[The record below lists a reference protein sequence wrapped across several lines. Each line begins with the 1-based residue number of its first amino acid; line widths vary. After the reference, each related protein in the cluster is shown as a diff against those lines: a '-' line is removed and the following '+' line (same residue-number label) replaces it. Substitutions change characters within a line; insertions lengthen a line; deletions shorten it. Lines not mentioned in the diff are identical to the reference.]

1 MIRPLSF
8 AAARTRRAPMPR
20 LRSRAGFTLAE
31 LIVSVVIITVGV
43 LSLAGSSV
51 GVVRQM
57 RSGNQSTLAATV
69 AQSRL
74 EKIRSRPCA
83 GLSSGDSV
91 TRGMSEKWVV
101 STPSASR
108 MTAVAETVTYSPR
121 NGVTKQLALVGWVPC
136 I

>member
-1 MIRPLSF
+1 MSRRLRLRPARSSR
-8 AAARTRRAPMPR
+8 AATSR

-31 LIVSVVIITVGV
+31 LIVSVTIITVGV

-57 RSGNQSTLAATV
+57 KSGNQSTLAATV

-74 EKIRSRPCA
+74 ETIRSRAC
-83 GLSSGDSV
+83 SSLTSGSAV
-91 TRGMSEKWVV
+91 TRGMNEAWVI
-101 STPSASR
+101 TPSSTR

-121 NGVTKQLALVGWVPC
+121 QGVTKKLGINGWVPC
-136 I
+136 M